1 MLRVRNWNR
10 NSVPRD
16 INKGP
21 SELLSW
27 WMDWSGGS
35 WGVSLMRWAQLE
47 GPLHTAF
54 SARWLQVVRLLTRQ
68 LRGPE
73 RGVPM
78 GPLGAARLLM
88 TYCQRSQKS
97 VLSRLPK
104 QVRKASRDSGEES
117 PASLLNG
124 KRTKNWLP
132 PLIPYRQSGC
142 FVYKP
147 RSFLSKW
154 GSRWTL
160 LQKMAMRI
168 K

>member
-1 MLRVRNWNR
+1 
-10 NSVPRD
+10 
-16 INKGP
+16 
-21 SELLSW
+21 
-27 WMDWSGGS
+27 
-35 WGVSLMRWAQLE
+35 
-47 GPLHTAF
+47 
-54 SARWLQVVRLLTRQ
+54 
-68 LRGPE
+68 
-73 RGVPM
+73 M

-132 PLIPYRQSGC
+132 PLISYRQSGC

-147 RSFLSKW
+147 RFFLSKW
-154 GSRWTL
+154 GSQWTL
-160 LQKMAMRI
+160 LQKMGMRI
-168 K
+168 KRDDAFKPLWPRNRVSSEGSSFLVPSGPREWLLLASDASPPLAALSLWYFHSIPLDTEFPVQ